1 MPIAF
6 FSRTQTGAL
15 ISRLNNDVIGAQQ
28 AFTDLF
34 SNVVGNFI
42 LVTIILGTMFV
53 LSWQITLVALCLL
66 PVFLIP
72 ARMVGERL
80 GTLFQ
85 RGMELNAEMN
95 MVMSERFNVAGA
107 MVVKL
112 FGRPEDELRHFEG
125 SAGQVRD
132 IGMRQAT
139 YQRFFFVA
147 LSLTASLATAFAY
160 GFGGVEVSHGA
171 LALGTVVALT
181 LYLTRLYGPLT
192 QLSQPEHRLHVGHGE
207 LRAALR
213 GARPRADDQ
222 GESPTRARSP
232 RARRA
237 GLRPRGLLLPGGR
250 GGVPRVPRGGRAP
263 RRHPAHARCSTTSPS
278 SSSRAR

>member
-1 MPIAF
+1 M
-6 FSRTQTGAL
+6 
-15 ISRLNNDVIGAQQ
+15 
-28 AFTDLF
+28 
-34 SNVVGNFI
+34 FI
-42 LVTIILGTMFV
+42 

-72 ARMVGERL
+72 ARMVGKRL

-112 FGRPEDELRHFEG
+112 FGRPGDELRHFEG

-132 IGMRQAT
+132 MGVHQAT

-160 GFGGVEVSHGA
+160 WFGGIAVIHAPPGPRHRRRADAVPDAPLRTAHPA
-171 LALGTVVALT
+171 VVD
-181 LYLTRLYGPLT
+181 
-192 QLSQPEHRLHVGHGE
+192 QHRLHVGHGE

-213 GARPRADDQ
+213 GARPRADDHRVAR
-222 GESPTRARSP
+222 RARDP
-232 RARRA
+232 RRARRA
-237 GLRPRGLLLPGGR
+237 ALRPRGLLATR
-250 GGVPRVPRGGRAP
+250 EP
-263 RRHPAHARCSTTSPS
+263 RRSPW
-278 SSSRAR
+278 RP